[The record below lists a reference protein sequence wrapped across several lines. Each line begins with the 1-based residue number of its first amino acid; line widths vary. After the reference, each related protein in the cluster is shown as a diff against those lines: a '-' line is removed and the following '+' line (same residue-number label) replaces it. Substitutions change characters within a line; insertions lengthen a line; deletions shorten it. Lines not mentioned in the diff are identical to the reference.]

1 MKEKNPYFVEIPRAM
16 PREVPVALRVLGWGE
31 IYGSFDTGQGE
42 QQAARCIDCGNPY
55 CEWKCPVHNYIP
67 NWLKLAKEGH
77 VFEAAALMH
86 ETNPL
91 PEICGRVCPQ
101 DRLCEGD
108 CTLADGFGAV
118 TIGAIEK
125 NVVDLAFRQGWRPDL
140 SDVRP
145 SGRRVAIVG
154 AGPAGLS
161 AADRLARAGVAAT
174 VFDRY
179 EEIGGLLT
187 FGIPPFKLDKDV
199 VRLRRQVL
207 EGMGVE
213 FRLGVEI
220 GRDLPFDALLDHYD
234 AVFVGTGAYRE
245 VAADLPGDRL
255 PGVLPALPFLIAN
268 VRRLLRSSPS
278 SNTDRPD
285 PVRFDESGASPDSS
299 PPQTA
304 LAPGLRERSI
314 HGSHEFSGLDLRG
327 RHVVVLGGGDTGM
340 DCNRTAIRLGAASV
354 TCVYRRDEA
363 NMPGSRREVKNA
375 REEGVRFLF
384 NRQPL
389 HVLGTDRVEGLRV
402 VETRLV
408 ADGRGRAR
416 PEPVAGSEETLRADV
431 VIVAF
436 GFRPSPPDWCRDAG
450 IELDDGGRLTVGG
463 AGRLPFQTTNP
474 RVFAGGDNVRGAD
487 LVVRAVHDG
496 REAAASIVKALA
508 TERADAGSVT
518 A

>member
-1 MKEKNPYFVEIPRAM
+1 MKEINPTFIEIPRAL
-16 PREVPVALRVLGWGE
+16 PREVPVVVRVLGWGE
-31 IYGSFDTGQGE
+31 IYGHFEKGQGE
-42 QQAARCIDCGNPY
+42 EQAGRCIDCGNPY

-67 NWLKLAKEGH
+67 NWLKLAKEGRI
-77 VFEAAALMH
+77 FEAATLMH

-108 CTLADGFGAV
+108 CTLNDGFGAV

-125 NVVDLAFRQGWRPDL
+125 NIVDLAFSQGWRPDL
-140 SDVRP
+140 SKVKP
-145 SGRRVAIVG
+145 TGRRVAVIG

-161 AADRLARAGVAAT
+161 VADRLVRSGVAAT

-187 FGIPPFKLDKDV
+187 FGIPPFKLDKDI
-199 VRLRRQVL
+199 VRLRRRVF
-207 EGMGVE
+207 EEMGVE
-213 FRLGVEI
+213 FRLGVEV
-220 GRDLPFDALLDHYD
+220 GRDLAFDELLDQYD
-234 AVFVGTGAYRE
+234 AVFMGTGAYRE
-245 VAADLPGDRL
+245 VEASLPGDRL
-255 PGVLPALPFLIAN
+255 PGVLPALPFLVAN
-268 VRRLLRSSPS
+268 ARRLL
-278 SNTDRPD
+278 
-285 PVRFDESGASPDSS
+285 DETS
-299 PPQTA
+299 PPHPQ
-304 LAPGLRERSI
+304 
-314 HGSHEFSGLDLRG
+314 LDLRG
-327 RHVVVLGGGDTGM
+327 KRVVVLGGGDTGM

-354 TCVYRRDEA
+354 TCVYRRDEV

-375 REEGVRFLF
+375 KEEGVRFLF

-389 HVLGTDRVEGLRV
+389 AVLGDEQVVGLRV

-408 ADGRGRAR
+408 ADGKRRAR
-416 PEPVAGSEETLRADV
+416 PEHVHGSEETLDADV

-436 GFRPSPPDWCRDAG
+436 GFRPSPPDWCTDAG
-450 IELDDGGRLTVGG
+450 IACDESGRLIAGG

-496 REAAASIVKALA
+496 REAAAAIVKQFAREAAVALEF
-508 TERADAGSVT
+508 ERAIA
-518 A
+518 

>member
-1 MKEKNPYFVEIPRAM
+1 MKENNPYFVEIPRAL

-31 IYGSFDTGQGE
+31 IYGGFDPGQGE

-67 NWLKLAKEGH
+67 NWLKLAKEGR
-77 VFEAAALMH
+77 VFEAATLMH

-125 NVVDLAFRQGWRPDL
+125 NIVDLAFKQGWRPDL
-140 SDVRP
+140 SKVRP

-161 AADRLARAGVAAT
+161 AADRLVRAGVAAT
-174 VFDRY
+174 VYDRY

-220 GRDLPFDALLDHYD
+220 GRDLPFADLLGGYD
-234 AVFVGTGAYRE
+234 AVFLGTGAYRE
-245 VAADLPGDRL
+245 VAADLPGDDL

-268 VRRLLRSSPS
+268 VRRLLDGGAP
-278 SNTDRPD
+278 TD
-285 PVRFDESGASPDSS
+285 A
-299 PPQTA
+299 Q
-304 LAPGLRERSI
+304 
-314 HGSHEFSGLDLRG
+314 LDLRG
-327 RHVVVLGGGDTGM
+327 KRVVVLGGGDTGM

-389 HVLGTDRVEGLRV
+389 AVLGAERVEGLRV
-402 VETRLV
+402 VETRLL

-416 PEPVAGSEETLRADV
+416 PEPVAGSEEVLAADV

-436 GFRPSPPDWCRDAG
+436 GFRASPPPWCAEAG
-450 IELDDGGRLTVGG
+450 IELDDSGRLLVGG
-463 AGRLPFQTTNP
+463 AGRLPFQTTHP
-474 RVFAGGDNVRGAD
+474 RVFAGGDTVRGAD

-496 REAAASIVKALA
+496 REAAAAMLEFV
-508 TERADAGSVT
+508 TESAAKRRAKPIEVPA